1 MENRTQ
7 SNYLKVLEAFNTSTL
22 KEIEERFGSK
32 YFLQIIIGVYLL
44 FMILSIWLY
53 RDDSQFITIGMGFV
67 IFCGIFYHLR
77 CTNNQVISTFGKDS
91 KHFVSQNKLYW
102 RGARALLFFEK
113 LKKENID
120 FKTDE
125 IIKIIDK
132 ELELKKFEILKT
144 PFFIGAIA
152 VFGMMADNVFDKLP
166 LEWLLL
172 CLFAS
177 LIVVYFSYG
186 LISTLRTEEAKI
198 NDLKLFIHWY
208 EIFGKDMIE
217 KKEKN

>member
-7 SNYLKVLEAFNTSTL
+7 LNYLKVLEAFNTSTL
-22 KEIEERFGSK
+22 KEIEERFGNK
-32 YFLQIIIGVYLL
+32 YFLKIIIGLYLV
-44 FMILSIWLY
+44 FAILSIWLY
-53 RDDSQFITIGMGFV
+53 IDDSQFITIGMGFV
-67 IFCGIFYHLR
+67 IFGWIFYHLR

-132 ELELKKFEILKT
+132 ELEL
-144 PFFIGAIA
+144 
-152 VFGMMADNVFDKLP
+152 
-166 LEWLLL
+166 
-172 CLFAS
+172 
-177 LIVVYFSYG
+177 
-186 LISTLRTEEAKI
+186 
-198 NDLKLFIHWY
+198 
-208 EIFGKDMIE
+208 
-217 KKEKN
+217 